1 MYPLEGW
8 FAYRFGVVREL
19 VRGTGTPYRASYRS
33 YRSPEARRAV
43 PVRGGDE
50 LPPPPPSDGP
60 EPEPLDRVSGRST
73 TLASARYAARR
84 SARSASAEMPRVS
97 VAGTRNCHAQ
107 LPRGSTIHKS
117 FRVVARN
124 RPRVW
129 HPSPSDFGAASY
141 TARSGRALVPP
152 GSRLGRRF
160 LSAAEAR
167 ALAGAPCWR
176 VREAG
181 GTSGRPARGD
191 APTRRLRAARAAG
204 RETVSHE

>member
-129 HPSPSDFGAASY
+129 HPSPSDFGRLRTAVVARLDGPGAALPRPSVFL
-141 TARSGRALVPP
+141 ADGR
-152 GSRLGRRF
+152 G
-160 LSAAEAR
+160 
-167 ALAGAPCWR
+167 AGAFARRWPWR
-176 VREAG
+176 SFALPM
-181 GTSGRPARGD
+181 GRMGRSAFLD
-191 APTRRLRAARAAG
+191 APAGSLRAARKGA
-204 RETVSHE
+204 